1 MEYNITTI
9 IQAVFALI
17 AAVITV
23 IVIPYIKS
31 KTTAQQQAEINAWVK
46 DCRICLQS
54 RFTTA
59 PGRGPEKK
67 AYVLEWLKQRGITVD
82 EAKLDAMIESAVYE
96 LKSGV
101 LAVGELSTSGGDET

>member
-1 MEYNITTI
+1 MEYNITPI
-9 IQAVFALI
+9 IEAALLLL
-17 AAVITV
+17 AAIFTTV
-23 IVIPYIKS
+23 VIPYIKS
-31 KTTAQQQAEINAWVK
+31 KTTAQQQTEINAWV
-46 DCRICLQS
+46 RIAVSAAEQIFNGS
-54 RFTTA
+54 
-59 PGRGPEKK
+59 GRGTEKK

>member
-31 KTTAQQQAEINAWVK
+31 KTTAQQQTDIEGWVRVAVSAAEQLYK
-46 DCRICLQS
+46 GS
-54 RFTTA
+54 
-59 PGRGPEKK
+59 GRGDEKK
-67 AYVLEWLKQRGITVD
+67 AFVLDWLKKRHIAVD

>member
-1 MEYNITTI
+1 MEYNVTTI

-46 DCRICLQS
+46 FAVSAAEQIYNGS
-54 RFTTA
+54 
-59 PGRGPEKK
+59 GRGPEKK
-67 AYVLEWLKQRGITVD
+67 AYVLECLKQRGITVD

>member
-1 MEYNITTI
+1 MEYNVTTI

-31 KTTAQQQAEINAWVK
+31 KTTAQQQTDIEGWVRVAVSAAEQLYK
-46 DCRICLQS
+46 GS
-54 RFTTA
+54 
-59 PGRGPEKK
+59 GRGDEKK
-67 AYVLEWLKQRGITVD
+67 AFVLDWLKKRHIAVD

>member
-31 KTTAQQQAEINAWVK
+31 KTTAQQQTDIEGWVRVAVSAAEQLYK
-46 DCRICLQS
+46 GS
-54 RFTTA
+54 
-59 PGRGPEKK
+59 GRGDEKK
-67 AYVLEWLKQRGITVD
+67 AFVLDWLKKRGITVD

-101 LAVGELSTSGGDET
+101 LAVGELLTAGGDAT